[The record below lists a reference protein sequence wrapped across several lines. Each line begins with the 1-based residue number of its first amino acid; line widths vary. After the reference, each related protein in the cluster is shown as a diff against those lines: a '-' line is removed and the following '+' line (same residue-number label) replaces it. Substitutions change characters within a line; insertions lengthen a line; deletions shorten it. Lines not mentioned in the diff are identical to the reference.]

1 MAFKRP
7 KFEKDKG
14 YAWVILFFSFLSH
27 FVHIGFSFGTAGN
40 LTIAHQEFFKV
51 NLQKGSLIGSV
62 YLGVLFLFG
71 PIASILV
78 KKLGCRFTEILGGFL
93 FMLGLGVSVFSQDL
107 WHAIILYGVVAGI
120 GASCCYTASSQIL
133 AIYFDKLKYL
143 AFSLATLGIYIGLMT
158 WPILCQFLLN
168 KFGYSHAMGIMAC
181 AHLLHIIAGIS
192 FFEPAEK
199 GLEGTTDKP
208 DNVTSVTSDEP
219 KEKIDESLGK
229 DNFAM
234 EVNMVI

>member
-1 MAFKRP
+1 MSLK
-7 KFEKDKG
+7 
-14 YAWVILFFSFLSH
+14 YFSL
-27 FVHIGFSFGTAGN
+27 
-40 LTIAHQEFFKV
+40 
-51 NLQKGSLIGSV
+51 
-62 YLGVLFLFG
+62 
-71 PIASILV
+71 
-78 KKLGCRFTEILGGFL
+78 
-93 FMLGLGVSVFSQDL
+93 
-107 WHAIILYGVVAGI
+107 GI

-199 GLEGTTDKP
+199 GLEGKAINYCLKYP
-208 DNVTSVTSDEP
+208 FFIEQQNRAKRYFV
-219 KEKIDESLGK
+219 KLK
-229 DNFAM
+229 NFL
-234 EVNMVI
+234 IYICQRQYHSYFHLLLLTHSI